1 LKLEKK
7 IAEVPIESR
16 ELGFTRPGPYIYELL
31 AELNVTNDT
40 ADMLIGIIEEA
51 VLLLEEGNIN
61 KHPLGTLFIVF

>member
-1 LKLEKK
+1 MKLEKK